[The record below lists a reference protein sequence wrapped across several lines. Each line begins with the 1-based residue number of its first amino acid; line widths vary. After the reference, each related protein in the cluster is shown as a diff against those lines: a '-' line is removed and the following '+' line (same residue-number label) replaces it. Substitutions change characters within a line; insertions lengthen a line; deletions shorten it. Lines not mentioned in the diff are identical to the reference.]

1 MYRLRDKIS
10 RMIMQGGI
18 AFLLA
23 LAVGLPLLGGWGLSA
38 QMPRFALLALAF
50 CAATSLLRLRRHL
63 LGASLLL
70 GLCVAGAHY
79 AMGGGWIADAMEIV
93 RALILYYQGA
103 RVTLPLY
110 AAQIAV
116 QLALYCTLL
125 GVALADPAVGAH
137 SLLLALAAVLG
148 CLQLGGFG
156 AYTCYMLPALP
167 AVLLMY
173 AWTHADAPEG
183 ESPAR
188 RGVHPAVLPA
198 VALLTGLAL
207 LLAPAEGTQVPALAQ
222 LAQQVRERA
231 EELLSWQESRAR
243 YSLASDGWMPQ
254 GEEHLGGEPEPS
266 DRTIMQVKTDDS
278 VYLRGAILDT
288 YTGGAWYD
296 SLSTQRYGW
305 YSRRYRTLRDQLMQ
319 ADYPLVS
326 TQNEKEATVTLLT
339 NGAST
344 LFVPQRLREMTI
356 DGTMTAYFNDS
367 SEVFAARNLQ
377 PQDAYTVRYL
387 SMKSTD
393 AGMAA
398 LAQAN
403 ENAQDALFEQAL
415 AQYSQIPQHMQQE
428 IYDIAQQAT
437 QGCNTPWQKATALR
451 DYLST
456 HYAYSLSVQTPPS
469 DVDFVAWFLLA
480 EKQGYCTYFASA
492 MTMLCRMA
500 GLPARYVEGYLATPD
515 GSGTAIVTGWNAH
528 AWTEVYVNGVGWVVF
543 DATPGAGDADQSST
557 PDSSL
562 PPEQQPSP
570 TPTATPS
577 PSPSPTV
584 SPSSSPSPS
593 PQGGAATPTPTPTPS
608 PTPAP
613 DAPTPTPPPQDP
625 PENKKNH
632 LPWLWL
638 LLVLAAL
645 ALLAWRARVTE
656 PAYRAARAG
665 SDTAALLL
673 WWQAIT
679 DCTGMLGE
687 ARRPVET
694 PLSYAA
700 RMQRRLSV
708 PLLPLA
714 EAVSAA
720 QYGRHAPQKKMLRQ
734 AEQTYAA
741 LHEQLDLW
749 QKARLCLRR
758 MTRMEKHKRRIKRR
772 A

>member
-1 MYRLRDKIS
+1 MYRLRDKTARAIL
-10 RMIMQGGI
+10 QGGT

-23 LAVGLPLLGGWGLSA
+23 LSIGLPLLGGWGLSA
-38 QMPRFALLALAF
+38 QMPRFALLSLAF
-50 CAATSLLRLRRHL
+50 CAFAALLHTRRHL
-63 LGASLLL
+63 LGAALLL
-70 GLCVAGAHY
+70 CLGTAGAHY
-79 AMGGGWIADAMEIV
+79 AMGGGWIADTVDIV
-93 RALILYYQGA
+93 RALILYYNGA

-110 AAQIAV
+110 AAQVAV
-116 QLALYCTLL
+116 QLALYCALL
-125 GVALADPAVGAH
+125 GITLADPEIGVN
-137 SLLLALAAVLG
+137 SLLFALGAELG
-148 CLQLGGFG
+148 CLQLLGFG

-167 AVLLMY
+167 AVLLIY
-173 AWTHADAPEG
+173 AWTHADTPEG
-183 ESPAR
+183 ESPGR
-188 RGVHPAVLPA
+188 KGVHPAAIPA
-198 VALLTGLAL
+198 AALLTALAL
-207 LLAPAEGTQVPALAQ
+207 LLAPAEDTQVPALAQ

-231 EELLSWQESRAR
+231 EELLFWQENRAR

-254 GEEHLGGEPEPS
+254 GEDHLGGVPEPD
-266 DRTIMQVKTDDS
+266 DRMIMQVQASDS

-296 SLSTQRYGW
+296 SLGAQRYGW

-319 ADYPLVS
+319 AEYPLVS
-326 TQNEKEATVTLLT
+326 AQNEKEAAVTILT

-344 LFVPQRLREMTI
+344 LFVPQRLRELTI
-356 DGTMTAYFNDS
+356 DGVMTAYFNDS

-387 SMKSTD
+387 PMKATD

-398 LAQAN
+398 LVQAN
-403 ENAQDALFEQAL
+403 ENTQDVFFAQAMEQ
-415 AQYSQIPQHMQQE
+415 YMQIPQHMQQE
-428 IYDIAQQAT
+428 IYDIVQQAT

-451 DYLST
+451 DYLSSR
-456 HYAYSLSVQTPPS
+456 YAYSLSVQTPPS

-480 EKQGYCTYFASA
+480 ERQGYCTYFASA
-492 MTMLCRMA
+492 MTVLCRMA
-500 GLPARYVEGYLATPD
+500 GLPARYVEGYLAVPD

-528 AWTEVYVNGVGWVVF
+528 AWTEVYLNGVGWVAF
-543 DATPGAGDADQSST
+543 DATPGAGDTDASNT
-557 PDSSL
+557 PDDSL

-570 TPTATPS
+570 SPSPTPTLTPSPSISPS
-577 PSPSPTV
+577 PSPSP
-584 SPSSSPSPS
+584 SPE
-593 PQGGAATPTPTPTPS
+593 GGAATPT

-625 PENKKNH
+625 PKQEERR

-638 LLVLAAL
+638 LLMLAAL

-656 PAYRAARAG
+656 TAYRAARAG

-679 DCTGMLGE
+679 DCTGMLHE
-687 ARRPVET
+687 ARRQDET
-694 PLSYAA
+694 PLDYAA

-708 PLLPLA
+708 PLLSLA

-720 QYGRHAPQKKMLRQ
+720 QYGRHAPQKKMLKQ
-734 AEQTYAA
+734 AEQAYTA
-741 LHEQLDLW
+741 LHERLNLW
-749 QKARLCLRR
+749 QKAKLCLRR
-758 MTRMEKHKRRIKRR
+758 MTRIQRRKRLRKRR